1 MKKSIRKIQK
11 HKKYSKKH
19 KKTMKQKHSH
29 HKSRRY
35 SRKYKGGNGDE
46 LPIKKRARYNPP
58 NPPTPDEEEKI
69 HIQTFINMVTDIKKN
84 GPMISA
90 ISAPETVYALMVKIL
105 NLWNYV
111 IQNIRIPTNID
122 TSRNIIDNLYNDVV
136 IAYPQIFAM
145 MDDDDEEHYIIIN
158 YRSNAIL
165 EELFHYVA
173 NITNTNTNTKFN
185 DVIIIPDFD
194 YFNAPDRDNPA
205 IVYPPPP
212 PENNDAEE
220 E

>member
-1 MKKSIRKIQK
+1 MKKSIKKIQK
-11 HKKYSKKH
+11 HKNKKDSKKH

-58 NPPTPDEEEKI
+58 NPPTPDEEEKR
-69 HIQTFINMVTDIKKN
+69 HIQTFLNMVDHIKNN

-111 IQNIRIPTNID
+111 IQNIRIPRNID
-122 TSRNIIDNLYNDVV
+122 TSRNIIDRLYNDVV
-136 IAYPQIFAM
+136 IAVPQEHLG
-145 MDDDDEEHYIIIN
+145 DDHEAQSEIIN
-158 YRSNAIL
+158 YKSSEIL
-165 EELFHYVA
+165 GELFHNIS
-173 NITNTNTNTKFN
+173 NITNKTINQ
-185 DVIIIPDFD
+185 VIEIPTIDIFT
-194 YFNAPDRDNPA
+194 APDRDNPD
-205 IVYPPPP
+205 IVQFIQ
-212 PENNDAEE
+212 ENNDAEE

>member
-35 SRKYKGGNGDE
+35 SRKYKGGNGDDDE
-46 LPIKKRARYNPP
+46 PIKKRAKYTQP
-58 NPPTPDEEEKI
+58 NQQDEQEKR
-69 HIQTFINMVTDIKKN
+69 HIQTFMNRVIDIKNN

-90 ISAPETVYALMVKIL
+90 ISAPETVYELMVKIL

-111 IQNIRIPTNID
+111 IQNIHIPRNID
-122 TSRNIIDNLYNDVV
+122 TARNIIDNLYNDVV
-136 IAYPQIFAM
+136 IAVPQEHLG
-145 MDDDDEEHYIIIN
+145 DDDEAQSEIIN
-158 YRSNAIL
+158 YKSSEIL
-165 EELFHYVA
+165 GELFHNVS
-173 NITNTNTNTKFN
+173 NITNKTINQ
-185 DVIIIPDFD
+185 VIEIPSIDIFT
-194 YFNAPDRDNPA
+194 APDRDNPD
-205 IVYPPPP
+205 IVQFIQ
-212 PENNDAEE
+212 ENNHAEE

>member
-1 MKKSIRKIQK
+1 MTMKKSIRKIQK
-11 HKKYSKKH
+11 HKKHTKKH

-58 NPPTPDEEEKI
+58 NPPTPDEEEKR
-69 HIQTFINMVTDIKKN
+69 HIQTFLNMVADIKNN

-111 IQNIRIPTNID
+111 IQNIHIPRNID
-122 TSRNIIDNLYNDVV
+122 TARNMIDRLYNDVV
-136 IAYPQIFAM
+136 IAVPQDLAW
-145 MDDDDEEHYIIIN
+145 DEDDDEPQSEIIN
-158 YRSNAIL
+158 YKSSEIL
-165 EELFHYVA
+165 GELFHNIS
-173 NITNTNTNTKFN
+173 NITNKTINQ
-185 DVIIIPDFD
+185 VIEIPSIDIFT
-194 YFNAPDRDNPA
+194 APDRDNPD
-205 IVYPPPP
+205 IVQFIQ
-212 PENNDAEE
+212 ENNNAEE

>member
-1 MKKSIRKIQK
+1 MKKSIKKLQK
-11 HKKYSKKH
+11 HKKHTKKH

-46 LPIKKRARYNPP
+46 LPMPNLKRARYNPP
-58 NPPTPDEEEKI
+58 NPPTPDEEEKR
-69 HIQTFINMVTDIKKN
+69 HIQTFMNRVIDIKKN
-84 GPMISA
+84 GPMVSA

-111 IQNIRIPTNID
+111 IQNIHIPRNID
-122 TSRNIIDNLYNDVV
+122 TARNIIDNLYNDVV
-136 IAYPQIFAM
+136 FAYPQIFAM

-158 YRSNAIL
+158 YKSNEIL
-165 EELFHYVA
+165 DELFHIVS
-173 NITNTNTNTKFN
+173 NISDNTLNETVEIPSIDIFTAPNT
-185 DVIIIPDFD
+185 
-194 YFNAPDRDNPA
+194 DNPA

-212 PENNDAEE
+212 PDNDDAEE